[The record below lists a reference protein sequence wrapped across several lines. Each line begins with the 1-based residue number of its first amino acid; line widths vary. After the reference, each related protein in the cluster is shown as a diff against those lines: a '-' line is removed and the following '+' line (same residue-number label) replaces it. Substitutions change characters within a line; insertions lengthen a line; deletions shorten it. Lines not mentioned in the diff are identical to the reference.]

1 MQDSL
6 SAGKDLLPVGK
17 LGPGGLEVAVR
28 EARCLA
34 GASFDKNLDALLFQ
48 KCADVGGRQSD
59 ALFAGADFLGY
70 TDNHLRYPHFM
81 VR

>member
-1 MQDSL
+1 MQDSP
-6 SAGKDLLPVGK
+6 SVGKDLIPVDK
-17 LGPGGLEVAVR
+17 LRTGGFVIAVL
-28 EARCLA
+28 EARRLA